1 MKNTY
6 YITRFADIN
15 ETSLRVDYYI
25 TLVDVGNAIA
35 QFNTEEEAKEYLSNL
50 ISK

>member
-1 MKNTY
+1 MY
-6 YITRFADIN
+6 YITKYVDLN
-15 ETSLRVDYYI
+15 ESSLRIDYYI
-25 TLVDVGNAIA
+25 MSVDVGNSIA